1 MALIVA
7 VLFLPVGF
15 VQAAEKADLSK
26 YPIIA
31 TWVVGGYGSGGSDVT
46 DKLTDGDIN
55 TFVTL
60 GKDQA
65 YKYPR
70 MVWSKFS
77 ADGSVTIDI
86 TKFYVSTKGG
96 NTKEL
101 YYRFYDHKGK
111 QIASFTGSGGTTIYV
126 NKNGVAGWSV
136 EASGSFY
143 VEHYLAEVSLEGV
156 IHEPEDPA
164 KYVISSLQLSNV
176 SNTSFRASWTPVPAK
191 NLKHYLVTLNGSSQ
205 TTSNTTVLFEKLD
218 RNKSYTVTVR
228 AVDIFDKV
236 YDEIQGKYDFPPPT
250 PPARPGGLKAEV
262 SSDRTSID
270 LRWAKSTDGDFAG
283 YDLYVTD
290 VTAGTQERKLNSALM
305 QGTTY
310 TFRNAQAEHTYKFRL
325 VAVNVYDQTSEP
337 AEATITV
344 TKKVTDSEQ
353 EETNEYLLVTW
364 TETEGAVGYKIYLN
378 SRLIA
383 EVGPEVREFK
393 ITKAMGYIPGALGNK
408 AEVKAVF
415 ADGSQGGSN
424 PGNGGGPGGVVPGKY
439 LDFIGIIPMI
449 ETAIGFLSIYM
460 PWIILALAVV
470 FSPVL
475 YGLVVRLLAY
485 AREKNWIRS

>member
-1 MALIVA
+1 MGLIVA
-7 VLFLPVGF
+7 VLCFPAGF
-15 VQAAEKADLSK
+15 VHAAEEKADLSK

-31 TWVVGGYGSGGSDVT
+31 TWGSYGSGGNDVT
-46 DKLTDGDIN
+46 NKLTDGDIN

-86 TKFYVSTKGG
+86 TKFYASFKGG
-96 NTKEL
+96 NTKAV
-101 YYRFYDHKGK
+101 YYRFYDHKGN
-111 QIASFTGSGGTTIYV
+111 QISAVTGSNGTTIYL
-126 NKNGVAGWSV
+126 NKNGVAGYSI

-143 VEHYLAEVSLEGV
+143 VEHYLAEVSLEGTV
-156 IHEPEDPA
+156 HEPEDPA

-191 NLKHYLVTLNGSSQ
+191 NLKHYLVTINGSSQ

-228 AVDIFDKV
+228 AVDIFDKA
-236 YDEIQGKYDFPPPT
+236 YDEIQGTYEFPPPT

-290 VTAGTQERKLNSALM
+290 VTAGIKERKLNSALM

-310 TFRNAQAEHTYKFRL
+310 TFRNAQAEHTYRFKL

-344 TKKVTDSEQ
+344 TKKVTDSDQ

-393 ITKAMGYIPGALGNK
+393 ITKAMGYIPGALVNK
-408 AEVKAVF
+408 AEVKAIF
-415 ADGSQGGSN
+415 ADGSEGGSN
-424 PGNGGGPGGVVPGKY
+424 PGNGGGSGGGTPGKY
-439 LDFIGIIPMI
+439 LDFIGVIPMI
-449 ETAIGFLSIYM
+449 ETSIGFLWIYRL
-460 PWIILALAVV
+460 WIILIFAII

-475 YGLVVRLLAY
+475 YGLVIRLIAY
-485 AREKNWIRS
+485 AQKKNWIRS